1 MKKVMYKSKCLQ
13 ATFFVLFIFF
23 FLCFTPQLSSAHA
36 PKSVDL
42 AYDMS
47 TQTLSVTINHPT
59 ASVSTHHIESVEI
72 KKNGASIS
80 NTKYDTQ
87 PTDSVFTYTY
97 KIQAVKGDIIEVT
110 ATCNLWGHKTSTL
123 TVP

>member
-1 MKKVMYKSKCLQ
+1 MKKVIDMSKYLQ
-13 ATFFVLFIFF
+13 ATFFILFIFF
-23 FLCFTPQLSSAHA
+23 FLCFSPQFSYATA

-42 AYDMS
+42 AYDMN
-47 TQTLSVTINHPT
+47 TQTLSVTINHST
-59 ASVSTHHIESVEI
+59 ASVSAHHIESVEI

-87 PTDSVFTYTY
+87 PTDSIFTYTY
-97 KIQAVKGDIIEVT
+97 KIPAVKGDVIEVT

>member
-1 MKKVMYKSKCLQ
+1 MNKLMCHSKYSQ
-13 ATFFVLFIFF
+13 AVFFVLFIFF
-23 FLCFTPQLSSAHA
+23 FLCVSVQLSYATA

-59 ASVSTHHIESVEI
+59 LSVSAHHIESVEI
-72 KKNGASIS
+72 KKNGTSVSI
-80 NTKYDTQ
+80 NKYGTQ
-87 PTDSVFTYTY
+87 PTDSIFTYTY
-97 KIQAVKGDIIEVT
+97 KIPAAKGDIIEVT
-110 ATCNLWGHKTSTL
+110 ATCNMWGHKTSKL